1 MSHIFFWIIVG
12 AIAGLFAKAVMP
24 GGAGEP
30 SGTIMTIILGIF
42 GAVVGGF
49 IAQAAGLAYGGWIGT
64 TVVAF
69 MGACVVIGLLRLI
82 SGSRRTI

>member
-1 MSHIFFWIIVG
+1 MEHIFFWIIVG

-24 GGAGEP
+24 GPAGEP
-30 SGTIMTIILGIF
+30 SGTLMTIILGIF
-42 GAVVGGF
+42 GGIVGGW
-49 IAQAAGLAYGGWIGT
+49 IASVAGLAYGGWIGT

-82 SGSRRTI
+82 GGSRRSV